1 MQQCELSEMT
11 PIFSHRNVVF
21 LLLAGV
27 PASSQ
32 GIDMLHAEVSGEP
45 TEHLQTILNS
55 VADGVFTVD
64 RDMRITHYN
73 RAAEEITG
81 FPQKEA
87 IGRYCYEIFRAG
99 VCASDCPVKEAIQT
113 GVPVVNREVDILGRD
128 NRKVPISVSA
138 SVLKDDD
145 GSFIGGVETFRD
157 LSLIHALRKEITQK
171 YTFHEL
177 VSRNPA
183 MRRLFD
189 VMPDIAASQATVL
202 LNGDS
207 GTGKELFARAIHDL
221 SQRKSGPL
229 VTLNCGAL
237 PEQLLEAEI
246 FGARRGAYT
255 GSVENRPGRL
265 EMAKG
270 GTLFLDEIGDLPLPL
285 QVKLL
290 RVLENH
296 EYQPL
301 GARSPQMADVRFLAA
316 THRNLEKMVD
326 EGSFRRDLFFRINVV
341 SLQIP
346 PLKERAEDIPLLI
359 DVFLERYNRAY
370 GKKIR
375 GFSSEALQALLHHE
389 FLGNVREL
397 MHVVEQTVI
406 LCRGSEIGIDC
417 LPVAFAKHL
426 SSNDRASAERRG
438 GVSRDALSELLERHE
453 GNRSRVARELNVDRT
468 TLWRWMK
475 KYDLL

>member
-1 MQQCELSEMT
+1 MYSEPVASM
-11 PIFSHRNVVF
+11 SQAVVSTE
-21 LLLAGV
+21 
-27 PASSQ
+27 PA
-32 GIDMLHAEVSGEP
+32 
-45 TEHLQTILNS
+45 EHLKTILNS

-64 RDMRITHYN
+64 EQMRITHYN

-81 FPQKEA
+81 FPQQEA
-87 IGRYCYEIFRAG
+87 IGKYCYEIFRAG
-99 VCASDCPVKEAIQT
+99 VCSSDCPVREAIQT
-113 GVPVVNREVDILGRD
+113 GEPVVNREVDILARD

-138 SVLKDDD
+138 SVLKDDH
-145 GSFIGGVETFRD
+145 GSPIGGVETFRD

-221 SQRKSGPL
+221 SQRKKGPL

-255 GSVENRPGRL
+255 GAVENRPGRL
-265 EMAKG
+265 EMAEG

-290 RVLENH
+290 RVLENQ

-301 GARSPQMADVRFLAA
+301 GARSPQKADVRFLAA
-316 THRNLEKMVD
+316 THRNLDKMVE
-326 EGSFRRDLFFRINVV
+326 EGSFRRDLYFRINVV

-346 PLKERAEDIPLLI
+346 PLKERPEDIPLLLDI
-359 DVFLERYNRAY
+359 FLERFNRTY

-375 GFSSEALQALLHHE
+375 GFSAEALQAMLQHD
-389 FLGNVREL
+389 FPGNVREL
-397 MHVVEQTVI
+397 LHLVEQTVI
-406 LCRGSEIGIDC
+406 LCRGSEIGLDC
-417 LPVAFAKHL
+417 LPSTFT
-426 SSNDRASAERRG
+426 SNISLGDTTAPSRRG
-438 GVSRDALSELLERHE
+438 GVSREVLSELLERHA

-475 KYDLL
+475 KYQLL

>member
-1 MQQCELSEMT
+1 
-11 PIFSHRNVVF
+11 
-21 LLLAGV
+21 
-27 PASSQ
+27 
-32 GIDMLHAEVSGEP
+32 MLNAETATEP
-45 TEHLQTILNS
+45 CEHLQTILNS

-64 RDMRITHYN
+64 KEMRITHYN

-81 FPQKEA
+81 FPQEEA

-99 VCASDCPVKEAIQT
+99 VCTSDCPVREAIET
-113 GVPVVNREVDILGRD
+113 GDPVVSREVDILARD

-138 SVLKDDD
+138 SVLRDDS
-145 GSFIGGVETFRD
+145 GNPIGGVETFRD
-157 LSLIHALRKEITQK
+157 LSLIHALRKEIAQK

-189 VMPDIAASQATVL
+189 VLPDIAASHATVL

-221 SQRKSGPL
+221 SQRKNGPL
-229 VTLNCGAL
+229 VVLNCGAL
-237 PEQLLEAEI
+237 PEPLLEAEI

-255 GSVENRPGRL
+255 GAVENRPGRL
-265 EMAKG
+265 EMAQG

-290 RVLENH
+290 RVLENQ

-301 GARSPQMADVRFLAA
+301 GARSPQKADVRFLAA
-316 THRNLEKMVD
+316 THRNLERMVE

-346 PLKERAEDIPLLI
+346 PLKERPEDIPLLI
-359 DVFLERYNRAY
+359 DIFLERFNRTY

-375 GFSSEALQALLHHE
+375 GFSAEALKVLLQHD
-389 FLGNVREL
+389 FPGNVREL
-397 MHVVEQTVI
+397 LHLVEQTVI
-406 LCRGSEIGIDC
+406 LCRGSEIGLEC
-417 LPVAFAKHL
+417 LPSSFVVSASRPEKFA
-426 SSNDRASAERRG
+426 ASTRG
-438 GVSRDALSELLERHE
+438 GVSREVLSDLLERHA

-475 KYDLL
+475 KHNLLD

>member
-1 MQQCELSEMT
+1 
-11 PIFSHRNVVF
+11 
-21 LLLAGV
+21 
-27 PASSQ
+27 
-32 GIDMLHAEVSGEP
+32 MLNAEIAADACC
-45 TEHLQTILNS
+45 EHLQTILNS

-64 RDMRITHYN
+64 KDMRITHYN

-81 FPQKEA
+81 FPREEA
-87 IGRYCYEIFRAG
+87 IGKHCYEIFRAG
-99 VCASDCPVKEAIQT
+99 VCATDCPVKEAIQT
-113 GVPVVNREVDILGRD
+113 GDPVVNREVDILGRD

-138 SVLKDDD
+138 SVLRDDD
-145 GSFIGGVETFRD
+145 GNPIGGVETFRD

-202 LNGDS
+202 INGDS

-221 SQRKSGPL
+221 SQRKKGPL

-255 GSVENRPGRL
+255 GAVENRPGRL
-265 EMAKG
+265 EMAEG

-290 RVLENH
+290 RVLENQ

-301 GARSPQMADVRFLAA
+301 GARSPQKADVRFLAA
-316 THRNLEKMVD
+316 THRNLDSMVE
-326 EGSFRRDLFFRINVV
+326 EGSFRRDLYFRINVV

-346 PLKERAEDIPLLI
+346 PLSERPEDIPLLI
-359 DVFLERYNRAY
+359 DVFLERFNRTY

-375 GFSSEALQALLHHE
+375 GFSAEALQALLRHE
-389 FLGNVREL
+389 FPGNVREL
-397 MHVVEQTVI
+397 LHLVEQTVI
-406 LCRGSEIGIDC
+406 LCRGSEIGLEC
-417 LPVAFAKHL
+417 LPSNFAANVSL
-426 SSNDRASAERRG
+426 SEPEGGSRRG
-438 GVSRDALSELLERHE
+438 GVTREALSDLLERHA

-475 KYDLL
+475 KFDLL